1 MRISTRGRYGL
12 RAMFELARAF
22 GDGPLRMS
30 AMAERQVLSRKHLH
44 ALLTSLKSAELVRSV
59 RGPGGGFV
67 LGRPPDQIR
76 LSEVLRALEGPL
88 SLVDCVENG
97 RACNRVN
104 RCSAS
109 RIWAEVSSAIENV
122 LDNLTLQDM
131 AALEG
136 WDCTGTL
143 GERKGPAPAR
153 RKNRRVKPA
162 GAPSHATR
170 PKARRR

>member
-12 RAMFELARAF
+12 RAMLELARAF
-22 GDGPLRMS
+22 GNGPLRMS
-30 AMAERQVLSRKHLH
+30 AIAERQVLSRKHLH

-67 LGRPPDQIR
+67 LTRSPDQIK
-76 LSEVLRALEGPL
+76 LSEVVCALEGPL
-88 SLVDCVENG
+88 SLVDCLPNG
-97 RACNRVN
+97 RTCNRVN

-109 RIWAEVSSAIENV
+109 RIWAEVSSAAENV

-131 AALEG
+131 AALG
-136 WDCTGTL
+136 DGDRNGTL
-143 GERKGPAPAR
+143 GERKGSAPAR

-162 GAPSHATR
+162 GAPSHAKPPNAPGR
-170 PKARRR
+170 